1 MATLINRVH
10 ESEFTESSDATP
22 EPSAQP
28 SSQPSLVPRPYSQ
41 PTSEPRPAAEPE
53 SEEFQGPDSIEVMG
67 VSINS
72 LIVAIEFTIL

>member
-1 MATLINRVH
+1 MTTLMNRVH
-10 ESEFTESSDATP
+10 ELELTESSDATS

-28 SSQPSLVPRPYSQ
+28 TSQ

-53 SEEFQGPDSIEVMG
+53 LEEFQGPDSIEVMG

-72 LIVAIEFTIL
+72 LIISI